1 MVALLLLVALLGPSL
16 SVAQYTDY
24 DSDYDST
31 IHDVSTN
38 DEPYPCNCIERLVI
52 PVSAVA
58 RQFCLAL
65 PG

>member
-1 MVALLLLVALLGPSL
+1 MAAKFALLLLVAVLGPSL

-38 DEPYPCNCIERLVI
+38 NEPYPCIVL
-52 PVSAVA
+52 SAHK
-58 RQFCLAL
+58 
-65 PG
+65 